1 MSLGADE
8 NFDIIGVSLVDGYIR
23 IFALQLN
30 NWERSLIV
38 VSKLTLVNEPFSEKP
53 KTITNRSHLSND
65 GRNLPEPPQDCF
77 IFTNLVDRP
86 VTLPSS

>member
-8 NFDIIGVSLVDGYIR
+8 NFDIIVVSLVDGYIR

-38 VSKLTLVNEPFSEKP
+38 VSKLTLVN
-53 KTITNRSHLSND
+53 
-65 GRNLPEPPQDCF
+65 
-77 IFTNLVDRP
+77 
-86 VTLPSS
+86 